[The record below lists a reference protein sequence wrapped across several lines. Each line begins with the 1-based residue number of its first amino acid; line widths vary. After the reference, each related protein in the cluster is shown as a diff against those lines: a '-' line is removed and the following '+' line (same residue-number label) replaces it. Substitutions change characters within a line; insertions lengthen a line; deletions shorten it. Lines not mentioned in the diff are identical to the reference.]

1 MRIQSSALA
10 LLTAA
15 VFAVSLSACASSA
28 NRSVVAPGSPATP
41 AALSLADGR
50 ELHLEST
57 RGHVV
62 VLAFFTT
69 WCPSSR
75 QALKAVEELRAR
87 NAPSDLEVV
96 AVGEGES
103 AAEVSAFATS
113 LGVRARVAFDKGG
126 AVATQLALPT
136 VPAVVV
142 IARDGT
148 VRHVHAGYHGDE
160 DRSALSR
167 EVTALLEEA
176 LPSSAAEPPEQLAA
190 K

>member
-1 MRIQSSALA
+1 M
-10 LLTAA
+10 
-15 VFAVSLSACASSA
+15 
-28 NRSVVAPGSPATP
+28 
-41 AALSLADGR
+41 
-50 ELHLEST
+50 
-57 RGHVV
+57 
-62 VLAFFTT
+62 LAFFTT

-87 NAPSDLEVV
+87 NAPSDLEVI
-96 AVGEGES
+96 AVGEGESES

-148 VRHVHAGYHGDE
+148 VRHVHAGYHGEE